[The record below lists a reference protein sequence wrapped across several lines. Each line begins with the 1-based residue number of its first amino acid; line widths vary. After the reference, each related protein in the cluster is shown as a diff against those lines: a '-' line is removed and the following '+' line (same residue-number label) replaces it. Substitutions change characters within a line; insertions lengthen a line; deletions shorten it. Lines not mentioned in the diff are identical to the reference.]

1 MSNLLIMGA
10 KTMDKTDFCT
20 STANIWQFVGYFL
33 FWFKIIIPL
42 LIIILG
48 MIDLGKA
55 VVAQKD
61 DEIKKATSSII
72 KRVVIGIVIFFI
84 PTIVYLFFGLVG
96 LRSGDDKNDKSGIQ
110 MCYKCLLKPFK
121 TKCEGTNV
129 TDPNEA

>member
-1 MSNLLIMGA
+1 MSSLLIMGA
-10 KTMDKTDFCT
+10 MGKGDFCKN
-20 STANIWQFVGYFL
+20 TANIWQFVGYFL

-55 VVAQKD
+55 VVAQRD

-84 PTIVYLFFGLVG
+84 PTLIYMFFGLVG
-96 LRSGDDKNDKSGIQ
+96 VNNDDNSVDK
-110 MCYKCLLKPFK
+110 CYKCLLKPFK
-121 TKCEGTNV
+121 TECKGIEGT
-129 TDPNEA
+129 DPKDA